1 MTTTAGGDIT
11 TATGGNQPKSRRRMV
26 PSWLLPTDYEP
37 LRDLVRHHIESFDFM
52 VEKGLEDML
61 MAIKP
66 VEVFDSFSKKKLRI
80 SLDNPQLYPPQ
91 KDRLSG
97 TMREALYPFE
107 CRQAKT
113 TYAGRFMADVCF
125 QYGGGAVI
133 REKFNFGQFPIMLKS
148 KLCHLRGADPKKLVS
163 CKEESSEMGGFQTA
177 LTMQHSI
184 PDIIPWPYW
193 SKPTSALD
201 FLSSHT
207 LPMIPFT
214 TQRYFILNGLER
226 VIRLLIL
233 PKRNYLMSMVRNS
246 FRDRREGYTDK
257 AVVIR
262 CVREDQSAV
271 SIKLYYL
278 TNGSARLG
286 FWIQGREYLLPVGVV
301 LKALADTT
309 DHEIYV
315 SLTCCFNEKYE
326 RGRGCVGTQLVG
338 ERVKIILDEVRDL
351 SLFSRSQCLEHLGEY
366 FQPVM
371 DGLEN
376 ESFLVVADAVLRDY
390 IFVHLDNNQDKF
402 NLLIFMLQKLFSLID
417 HTSVP
422 DNPDSLQ
429 NQEVLLPGHLITIY
443 LKEKLQDW
451 LQRARRLL
459 QDEIDNKSKSFDF
472 SSLAHVKKVMD
483 RNPARQISSAIENM
497 LKTGRLVTQ
506 SGLDL
511 QQRAGMTVQAER
523 LNFLRFL
530 SHFRAVHRGTSFAGL
545 RTTTV
550 RKLLPESWGFLC
562 PVHTPDGEPCGLLNH
577 MTCTC
582 RVTSY
587 YDAQGNVRDFFKMR
601 MSVLSVLVGVG
612 MTPSLPKLVPAGPP
626 EVLSVVLDGR
636 VVGSIPSDIVEKAV
650 SHLRRLKLSAT
661 SVVPDD
667 LEVGYVPLSM
677 GGAYPGLYL
686 FTSPSR
692 FVRPVRN
699 ISVPAG
705 GNNDIE
711 LIGPFEQVYME
722 IRCADGGDGGRGSS
736 LPATHEEI
744 HPTGILSVVANLTP
758 WSDHNQSPRN
768 MYQCQMAKQTMA
780 FSSQA
785 LHCRADQ
792 KLYHLQTPQTPIV
805 RTKAYEK
812 YGMDEFPSGTNAI
825 VAVLAYS
832 GYDMEDAMVLNK
844 SSVDRGLCRGHIY
857 QTETIDLAEQSGK
870 GDRSHK
876 VFRRSNLDKS
886 VHSLIDSDGLP
897 YVGQTINPDDPY
909 CSIYDEVTSATKTTR
924 LKGSEPVIVDYVAVD
939 VKSKKQ
945 LQKAN
950 VRFRRT
956 RNPVIGDKFSSRH
969 GQKGVCSQLW
979 SDIDMPFS
987 GVTGMRPDLIINPH
1001 AFPSRMT
1008 IAMLL
1013 ESIAAKGGCLT
1024 HQLLDATPFSSVHD
1038 DCRES
1043 ESESKSLVDELGS
1056 MLASCGFNYHGSE
1069 VLYSGVYGT
1078 ELTCEIFMGPVYYQ
1092 RLRHMVSDKYQVR
1105 STGTVDQLTRQPIKG
1120 RKRGGGIRF
1129 GEMERDSLLAHGAAY
1144 LLHDRLHTCSDH
1156 HIADVCSLCGS
1167 ILTTSIIHPQKRA
1180 VREIG
1185 GLPPGRAPK
1194 KVICIACQTSKGME
1208 TVAMPYV
1215 FRYLAT
1221 ELAAMNIK
1229 MTLQLSNGAGA

>member
-1 MTTTAGGDIT
+1 
-11 TATGGNQPKSRRRMV
+11 MV
-26 PSWLLPTDYEP
+26 VSSSAPPDCEA
-37 LRDLVRHHIESFDFM
+37 LRELFRHHIESFDHL
-52 VEKGLEDML
+52 VDYGLETMVQNV
-61 MAIKP
+61 KP
-66 VEVFDSFSKKKLRI
+66 VSVFDPSSKHTLRI
-80 SLDNPQLYPPQ
+80 WLGNPQVFHPQ
-91 KDRLSG
+91 KDRNS
-97 TMREALYPFE
+97 ALYPFE
-107 CRQAKT
+107 CRQAKIS
-113 TYAGRFMADVCF
+113 YAGKFKADVCF
-125 QYGGGAVI
+125 QYDDGTAVI
-133 REKFNFGQFPIMLKS
+133 RERFDFGPFPIMLKS
-148 KLCHLRGADPKKLVS
+148 KLCHLRGADSQKLVNR
-163 CKEESSEMGGFQTA
+163 KEESSEMGG
-177 LTMQHSI
+177 
-184 PDIIPWPYW
+184 
-193 SKPTSALD
+193 
-201 FLSSHT
+201 
-207 LPMIPFT
+207 
-214 TQRYFILNGLER
+214 YFICNGLER
-226 VIRLLIL
+226 VIRLIIL
-233 PKRNYLMSMVRNS
+233 PKRNYAMSMVRNS
-246 FRDRREGYTDK
+246 FRDRREGYSDK

-271 SIKLYYL
+271 SVKFYYL
-278 TNGSARLG
+278 NNGSARLG
-286 FWIQGREYLLPVGVV
+286 FWIQGREYLLPVGIV

-326 RGRGCVGTQLVG
+326 RGKGCVGTQLVG

-351 SLFSRSQCLEHLGEY
+351 SLFTRSQCLQHLGEY

-371 DGLEN
+371 EGLEN
-376 ESFLVVADAVLRDY
+376 ESYSTVADAVLRDY

-429 NQEVLLPGHLITIY
+429 NQEVLLPGHLIAIY

-459 QDEIDNKSKSFDF
+459 QDEINSKSKNFDL
-472 SSLAHVKKVMD
+472 SNLGHVKKVMD
-483 RNPARQISSAIENM
+483 KNPSRQIGTAIENM

-523 LNFLRFL
+523 LNFLRFI
-530 SHFRAVHRGTSFAGL
+530 SHFRAVHRGASFAGL
-545 RTTTV
+545 RTTSV

-582 RVTSY
+582 RITSY
-587 YDAQGNVRDFFKMR
+587 YDSRGNVRDFFKLR
-601 MSVLSVLVGVG
+601 MSILSVLVGIG
-612 MTPSLPKLVPAGPP
+612 MTPSLPKLVQAGPP
-626 EVLSVVLDGR
+626 EVLSVLLDGR
-636 VVGSIPSDIVEKAV
+636 IVGTIPSDIVEKAV
-650 SHLRRLKLSAT
+650 SHLRRLKLSAI
-661 SVVPDD
+661 SGIPDD
-667 LEVGYVPLSM
+667 LEVGYIPLSL

-699 ISVPAG
+699 ISVPAVED
-705 GNNDIE
+705 NDIE

-722 IRCADGGDGGRGSS
+722 IRCADGRDGGRGNS

-785 LHCRADQ
+785 IHCRADQ

-812 YGMDEFPSGTNAI
+812 YSIDEFPSGTNAI

-844 SSVDRGLCRGHIY
+844 SSVDRGLCHGYIY

-870 GDRSHK
+870 ADRAQK
-876 VFRRSNLDKS
+876 MFRRSNLEKS
-886 VHSLIDSDGLP
+886 THSLIDSDGLP
-897 YVGQTINPDDPY
+897 YVGQKINPNDPY
-909 CSIYDEVTSATKTTR
+909 CSIYDEVTSATKSTR

-939 VKSKKQ
+939 VKNKKH

-950 VRFRRT
+950 IRFRRT

-1013 ESIAAKGGCLT
+1013 ESIAAKGGCL
-1024 HQLLDATPFSSVHD
+1024 HGQFVDATPFSSSTKKVD
-1038 DCRES
+1038 GNS
-1043 ESESKSLVDELGS
+1043 ESESGSLVDELGS
-1056 MLASCGFNYHGSE
+1056 MLVSCGFNYHGLE

-1078 ELTCEIFMGPVYYQ
+1078 ELTCEIFIGPVYYQ
-1092 RLRHMVSDKYQVR
+1092 RLRHMVSDKFQVR

-1156 HIADVCSLCGS
+1156 HIADVCSLCGN
-1167 ILTTSIIHPQKRA
+1167 ILTTSLVTSQHQYQPKRA
-1180 VREIG
+1180 DRDISR
-1185 GLPPGRAPK
+1185 GLPPGSGRAAK
-1194 KVICIACQTSKGME
+1194 RVICTACKTNKGMT

-1215 FRYLAT
+1215 FRYLAA

-1229 MTLQLSNGAGA
+1229 MTLELASNGAGA